1 MVGLTQI
8 SCNPLYICVS
18 SALNTH
24 RPSFMKVKLPLLAAV
39 LAITVIIGC
48 GGGTLEGTYVW
59 TPGGNH
65 GASIEFFSDG
75 SCITTIVL
83 FGGAVDKIE
92 GTYTI
97 SGDTIT
103 KVNSG
108 GKEITYTLSSEAV
121 IIDEEGHKFFK
132 K

>member
-1 MVGLTQI
+1 
-8 SCNPLYICVS
+8 
-18 SALNTH
+18 
-24 RPSFMKVKLPLLAAV
+24 MKVKLPLLAAV

-83 FGGAVDKIE
+83 FGEAVSKID

-103 KVNSG
+103 NANSE
-108 GKEITYTLSSEAV
+108 GKEIKYTLSSEAV
-121 IIDEEGHKFFK
+121 IIDEKGDKYFK
-132 K
+132 Q